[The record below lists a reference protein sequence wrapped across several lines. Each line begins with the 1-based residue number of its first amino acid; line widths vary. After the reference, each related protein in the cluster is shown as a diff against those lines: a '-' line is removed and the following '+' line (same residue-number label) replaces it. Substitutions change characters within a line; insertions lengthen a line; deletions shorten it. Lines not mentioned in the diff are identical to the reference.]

1 MSSLSQIDGDQLRQ
15 LVEES
20 ARDKIR
26 RPSLLTY
33 ELVDLYYPQ
42 PQRRRPLVLVGPTHV
57 GRQQLIEG
65 LIRGDPKRFAL
76 PDIRKS
82 SAKYL
87 LLLLNKL

>member
-1 MSSLSQIDGDQLRQ
+1 MPLCYASTELSTFSQGDGDQLRQ

-20 ARDKIR
+20 VRDSIR

-65 LIRGDPKRFAL
+65 LLKCDEKRFSL
-76 PDIRKS
+76 PDIRKFS
-82 SAKYL
+82 
-87 LLLLNKL
+87 